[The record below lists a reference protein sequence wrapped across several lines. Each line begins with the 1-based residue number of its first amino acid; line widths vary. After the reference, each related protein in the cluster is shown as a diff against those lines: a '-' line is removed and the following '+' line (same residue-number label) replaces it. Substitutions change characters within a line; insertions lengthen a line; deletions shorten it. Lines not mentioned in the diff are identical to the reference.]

1 MVGTVDAHFDRKI
14 LEKMGIIY
22 HNSIMKHIAGR
33 GTVQAVFGHILY
45 DRTAEGNIDDLHA
58 LADPDDRDSGGNRY
72 VESLELQDVQF
83 GVNSAGTFV
92 FSPKKAGVISPP
104 PGRIRASQEMT
115 SPGTRV
121 VTICAGSARK
131 KAS

>member
-1 MVGTVDAHFDRKI
+1 M
-14 LEKMGIIY
+14 IY
-22 HNSIMKHIAGR
+22 
-33 GTVQAVFGHILY
+33 GHILQNC
-45 DRTAEGNIDDLHA
+45 APEGNIDDLHA
-58 LADPDDRDSGGNRY
+58 LADPDDRDSGGDRY

-115 SPGTRV
+115 SPGTKV
-121 VTICAGSARK
+121 VTVLAGSFRK
-131 KAS
+131 KVS

>member
-1 MVGTVDAHFDRKI
+1 MSTVDAHFDRKI

-58 LADPDDRDSGGNRY
+58 LADPDDRDSGGIAMSRAWNCRMSSS
-72 VESLELQDVQF
+72 VSTVREPLF
-83 GVNSAGTFV
+83 

-115 SPGTRV
+115 SPGTKV
-121 VTICAGSARK
+121 VTVLAGSFRK
-131 KAS
+131 KVS

>member
-1 MVGTVDAHFDRKI
+1 MSTVDAHFGRKI
-14 LEKMGIIY
+14 LEKTGIIY

-33 GTVQAVFGHILY
+33 GTVQAVFGHILC

-92 FSPKKAGVISPP
+92 FFPEKMIS
-104 PGRIRASQEMT
+104 GRLS
-115 SPGTRV
+115 V
-121 VTICAGSARK
+121 VRSLCERPVGDLAVSALLLSDCR
-131 KAS
+131 

>member
-1 MVGTVDAHFDRKI
+1 
-14 LEKMGIIY
+14 
-22 HNSIMKHIAGR
+22 MKHIAGR

-83 GVNSAGTFV
+83 GVNSAGTFF